1 MEGGVRVILSLSC
14 LIVLA
19 LVIPLFIR
27 SSGQLFLLS
36 RSLSSCSLFFVV
48 ICIHDCAYSAG
59 QIIGND
65 VLYAR
70 SQTILLRKTF

>member
-36 RSLSSCSLFFVV
+36 RSLSSCSLF
-48 ICIHDCAYSAG
+48 S
-59 QIIGND
+59 
-65 VLYAR
+65 L
-70 SQTILLRKTF
+70 S